1 MPPRRRLAARLLPG
15 RRSAFDE
22 YALRRLILRDYLAIE
37 RTRLANE
44 RTALSYL
51 RTTLALAAGAVT
63 LLHVFDTPAA
73 RLTGWGLLG
82 VGALLLLF
90 GLMRF
95 ASVRRRVA
103 GYARLH
109 QPRDRPAAGAPP
121 TEGEP
126 GAG

>member
-1 MPPRRRLAARLLPG
+1 MPRRASRLFP

-51 RTTLALAAGAVT
+51 RTTLTLAAGAVT
-63 LLHVFDTPAA
+63 LLHFFDTTAA
-73 RLTGWGLLG
+73 RLTGWALLA

-90 GLMRF
+90 GLLRY

-109 QPRDRPAAGAPP
+109 QPRGRAAAGAPAMD
-121 TEGEP
+121 GEP
-126 GAG
+126 DAG